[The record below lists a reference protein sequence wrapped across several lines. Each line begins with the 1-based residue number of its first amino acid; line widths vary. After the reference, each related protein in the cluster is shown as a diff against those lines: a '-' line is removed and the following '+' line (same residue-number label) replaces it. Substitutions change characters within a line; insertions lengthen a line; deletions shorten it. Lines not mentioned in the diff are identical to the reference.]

1 MGNQIEVFVKK
12 KKSVSRQ
19 YVTPPVS
26 DGYVHH
32 GCMSK
37 QVTEYDEVLPEADKI
52 VLEIANQFASER
64 DMQVKVYDVS
74 TFTGKFKALSKGIKK
89 TPTLIIGKEK
99 IDDITPESIRG
110 KLKSF

>member
-37 QVTEYDEVLPEADKI
+37 QVTEYDEALPEADKT

-64 DMQVKVYDVS
+64 DIQVRVYDVS
-74 TFTGKFKALSKGIKK
+74 TFAGRLKAMLKRVRK
-89 TPTLIIGKEK
+89 TPTVIIGKEK
-99 IDDITPESIRG
+99 IDDVTPELLRTELQSY
-110 KLKSF
+110 

>member
-12 KKSVSRQ
+12 KKSIRRQ

-37 QVTEYDEVLPEADKI
+37 QVTEYDETLPEADKT

-64 DMQVKVYDVS
+64 DIQVRVHDVS
-74 TFTGKFKALSKGIKK
+74 TFTGKLKAMLKRVRK
-89 TPTLIIGKEK
+89 TPTVMIGKEK
-99 IDDITPESIRG
+99 IDDATPELLRSE
-110 KLKSF
+110 LQSY

>member
-37 QVTEYDEVLPEADKI
+37 QVTEYDEALPEADKI

-64 DMQVKVYDVS
+64 DIQVKVHDVS
-74 TFTGKFKALSKGIKK
+74 TFTGKLRAMLKRVRK
-89 TPTLIIGKEK
+89 TPTVIIGNEK
-99 IDDITPESIRG
+99 IDDVTPELLRN
-110 KLKSF
+110 KLES